1 MHGSCP
7 TNCTGSVGIGNGQT
21 TLAMS
26 SAIDLTPP
34 GDGKGRYTKGANH
47 TWLVQPTYTIGPI
60 TFVFSSLELY
70 GNDMITIYDGS
81 TTNSV
86 LYRRTGGGAGNT
98 PTSWI
103 TSTLST
109 ATVVFSSSVNTA
121 TPPSIV
127 SGNFKLSYYADGP
140 NYHCGFPTNPG
151 RYITPSA
158 IYAVHSVSHI
168 YTYTHMH
175 LVRHL
180 ITHHLTTK
188 SL

>member
-1 MHGSCP
+1 
-7 TNCTGSVGIGNGQT
+7 
-21 TLAMS
+21 MS

-70 GNDMITIYDGS
+70 GNDIITIYDGS
-81 TTNSV
+81 NTNNV
-86 LYRRTGGGAGNT
+86 LYRRVGGGGGNT

-103 TSTLST
+103 TSSLST
-109 ATVVFSSSVNTA
+109 ATVVFSSNINTV
-121 TPPSIV
+121 TPSGVV

-151 RYITPSA
+151 TDIPPLPLPLPPIPFLSITLSLLLLLLLLNHFIIVISPRILVVTLSVLRI
-158 IYAVHSVSHI
+158 IYVSC
-168 YTYTHMH
+168 T
-175 LVRHL
+175 L
-180 ITHHLTTK
+180 
-188 SL
+188 